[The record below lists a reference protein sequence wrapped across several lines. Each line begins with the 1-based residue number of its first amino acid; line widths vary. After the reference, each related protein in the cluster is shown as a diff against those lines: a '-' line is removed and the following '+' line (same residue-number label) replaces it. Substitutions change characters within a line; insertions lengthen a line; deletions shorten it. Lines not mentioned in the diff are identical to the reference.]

1 MGVINS
7 IITMLEAR
15 FHEIWRNYRESP
27 LETYKHCVSVLSCVY
42 TLRLI
47 WPISY
52 PGECDLMVHTRK
64 HSVNSL
70 PMRLVIFVRI

>member
-42 TLRLI
+42 TLRLNV
-47 WPISY
+47 PLQLYTRRIS
-52 PGECDLMVHTRK
+52 L
-64 HSVNSL
+64 
-70 PMRLVIFVRI
+70 IRINLLQ